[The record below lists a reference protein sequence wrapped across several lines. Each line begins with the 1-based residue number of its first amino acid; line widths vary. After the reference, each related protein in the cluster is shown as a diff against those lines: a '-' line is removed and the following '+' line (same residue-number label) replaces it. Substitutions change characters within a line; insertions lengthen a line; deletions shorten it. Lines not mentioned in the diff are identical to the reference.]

1 MNYPR
6 VSIIILNWNG
16 WRDTIEC
23 LESLYKINYP
33 NYDVIVV
40 DNDSKDESIEKIKE
54 YCEGNIEQILPEF
67 VALRSAPIEVNSKFF
82 KYSNSNKPIKVFELS
97 EDEAR
102 NGKFLDKEKYELLE
116 ANKRMILIKN
126 NDNYGF
132 AGGNNVGIK
141 FALDVLNPDYVLLLN
156 NDTVVDKDFLIEM
169 VKVGESDEKI
179 GIVGSKIYYY
189 DYRDKSEG
197 FVDSRKPLRFSSSN
211 GRDDVIWGLGGGG
224 VDLKTG
230 KTWHYYSKKI
240 DDKNYNDVVEC
251 GYITGCSMLIKRDVL
266 KVLNGFDE
274 NYFCYYED
282 TDLSVRCKNLGYKLV
297 CATKSV
303 LWHKVSSTSGGMY
316 SPIYTYYETRNNI
329 TFVKVHND
337 KINYLLFLTWFLTH
351 KHVKRFISLFLRK
364 KSYLLKYY
372 YRGIWDGIFGKFDK
386 KNLR

>member
-23 LESLYKINYP
+23 LESLYRINYP

-40 DNDSKDESIEKIKE
+40 DNDSKDESIENIREYTEGKIKVD
-54 YCEGNIEQILPEF
+54 P
-67 VALRSAPIEVNSKFF
+67 KFF
-82 KYSNSNKPIKVFELS
+82 KYSNENKENQRFSISLANAQDKPIKVFEIT
-97 EDEAR
+97 EDKAR
-102 NGKFLDKEKYELLE
+102 NNKFLDKEKYE
-116 ANKRMILIKN
+116 ASKPNKRMILIKN

-230 KTWHYYSKKI
+230 RAWHYYSKKI

-266 KVLNGFDE
+266 KTLIGFDE

-282 TDLSVRCKNLGYKLV
+282 ADLSVRCKKLEYKLV

-303 LWHKVSSTSGGMY
+303 LWHKVSVSSGGGSSPVTTYLTARNCLYFIKKNNKKWMY
-316 SPIYTYYETRNNI
+316 CSLI
-329 TFVKVHND
+329 
-337 KINYLLFLTWFLTH
+337 YLLTYKHARRFVNFVFLQ
-351 KHVKRFISLFLRK
+351 K
-364 KSYLLKYY
+364 KPYLLKYY
-372 YRGIWDGIFGKFDK
+372 YKGILDGIIGNYGKG
-386 KNLR
+386 N